1 MINNVQITQL
11 IEVFKLG
18 TDIIIDPRVM
28 KFGCVVDSVQ
38 ENVIGIGPDDF
49 SRHVY
54 ILGSTGSGKSTLIRN
69 LYKHLE
75 LANNIGTLKN
85 SLIYIDV
92 KGEDSTLFLRQ
103 CEKLSFDNDLI
114 TYLDINKTNFGI
126 NLLELPKYE
135 EKDRDITISR
145 TVGHIMEM
153 FKEFYSQQQT
163 FVQLERILRLLLHY
177 LYSNTDTPTLL
188 DLYEIIVR
196 LQRGGRNELREI
208 FRYYKNTANSEMNLA
223 LDSISSLAKDSWI
236 SLFNRIEPF
245 ATDNYL
251 KKKFSVKHTTIDFEK
266 MLMPG
271 NITIFRISDTDT
283 PKHVHGMA
291 IMAIVI
297 KIWFAI
303 QNRSSKIEQEKRKL
317 VILSLDEFQRIKD
330 LSILATILSQARAY
344 NLGLIL
350 SHQNLAQ
357 ISVDLLE
364 TIVGNTATQIYGRVS
379 GIDAGKIA
387 RIIDPYFGDNL
398 TNQITTQPDFVFTA
412 KTRPMQGQEQNPP
425 IQFLAMMPPPLVVD
439 KREMEVF
446 LEKMRD
452 RYVVTETIQSDLR
465 LEENKKT
472 AWKKQLC
479 AELRPKDEWLI
490 ILFLYQNIANIKETV
505 EATNS
510 TDRYVTGKLIRK
522 LIADNVVRIDETI
535 QHGCITEHRYALTPE
550 ALDLYFPSIF
560 QSIGT
565 AKDIDEVATKAFQYY
580 ISKQMF
586 VSLARQDRR
595 SDGTMCDMVVYD
607 YEHDAAISVE
617 IESISQVKSHPEQV
631 RYNMI
636 KWKHLGFSECHV
648 WSKSS
653 KVQEIR
659 DKLGKESEKT
669 RIFRV

>member
-1 MINNVQITQL
+1 
-11 IEVFKLG
+11 
-18 TDIIIDPRVM
+18 M
-28 KFGCVVDSVQ
+28 KFGCIVDSVR
-38 ENVIGIGPDDF
+38 ENITGIGPDDL

-54 ILGSTGSGKSTLIRN
+54 IIGSTGSGKSTLIRN

-75 LANNIGTLKN
+75 LANHTGALKN

-103 CEKLSFDNDLI
+103 CEKSSFDNDLI

-126 NLLELPKYE
+126 NLLELPKYG
-135 EKDRDITISR
+135 KNDRDIVVSR
-145 TVGHIMEM
+145 TVGHILEM

-177 LYSNTDTPTLL
+177 LYSNTDAPTLL

-208 FRYYKNTANSEMNLA
+208 LRYYKNTANPEMKLA

-251 KKKFSVKHTTIDFEK
+251 KKKFSVKHTTVDFDK

-271 NITIFRISDTDT
+271 SITIFRISDTDT

-303 QNRSSKIEQEKRKL
+303 QNRASKTEQEQRNL
-317 VILSLDEFQRIKD
+317 VVLGLDEFQRIKD

-364 TIVGNTATQIYGRVS
+364 TIVGNTSTQIYGRVS
-379 GIDAGKIA
+379 GIDASKIA
-387 RIIDPYFGDNL
+387 RIIDPYFGDSL
-398 TNQITTQPDFVFTA
+398 TNQIITQPDFIFTA
-412 KTRPMQGQEQNPP
+412 KTRPAHGQELNPP
-425 IQFLAMMPPPLVVD
+425 IQFLAMMPPPLLVD
-439 KREMEVF
+439 NKEMELF
-446 LEKMRD
+446 FQKMRN
-452 RYVVTETIQSDLR
+452 RYTVTEIIQSDLR
-465 LEENKKT
+465 LEENNKT
-472 AWKKQLC
+472 VWKRQLY
-479 AELRPKDEWLI
+479 AEFRPKDEWLI
-490 ILFLYQNIANIKETV
+490 ILFLHKNIANIKETV

-522 LIADNVVRIDETI
+522 LIADNAVRIDETI
-535 QHGCITEHRYALTPE
+535 QHGCITEHRYTLTPE
-550 ALDLYFPSIF
+550 ALDLYFPSTF

-565 AKDIDEVATKAFQYY
+565 AKDIDEVAAKAFEYY
-580 ISKQMF
+580 VSNQMF

-595 SDGTMCDMVVYD
+595 LDGTMCDMVVYD
-607 YEHDAAISVE
+607 YERDVAISVE

-653 KVQEIR
+653 KVQEIK
-659 DKLGKESEKT
+659 DKLGKEAEKT
-669 RIFRV
+669 IIFRV